1 MSVVNGMLE
10 ADIACLPQG
19 TFYSS
24 IITSSLRNSILLLQN
39 LIFTNS
45 CHYYVTVTLLRNE
58 IVMT

>member
-24 IITSSLRNSILLLQN
+24 IITSSLRNSYIVASKFDFHKLMP
-39 LIFTNS
+39 
-45 CHYYVTVTLLRNE
+45 LLRNSY
-58 IVMT
+58 ITT